1 MFEALIMEELLS
13 LKDLLVKGD
22 VQGALIIVE
31 ELTEMS
37 RNDII
42 KTIRSYAVILL
53 LHLIKQQAEN
63 RTTRSWEV
71 SIRNSVR
78 EIQREN
84 KRRKAG
90 GYYLTPEELLEIL
103 AEAYLNAIDE
113 ASLEVEEGRYEA
125 QELEKIVNRE
135 EIINRALT
143 LILPGESS

>member
-1 MFEALIMEELLS
+1 MMEELLT

-31 ELTEMS
+31 ELEEMS

-42 KTIRSYAVILL
+42 KTIRSYAVIL

-84 KRRKAG
+84 KRRKARD
-90 GYYLTPEELLEIL
+90 YYLTPEELLEIL

-125 QELEKIVNRE
+125 QELEKLVNQE
-135 EIINRALT
+135 EMINRALV